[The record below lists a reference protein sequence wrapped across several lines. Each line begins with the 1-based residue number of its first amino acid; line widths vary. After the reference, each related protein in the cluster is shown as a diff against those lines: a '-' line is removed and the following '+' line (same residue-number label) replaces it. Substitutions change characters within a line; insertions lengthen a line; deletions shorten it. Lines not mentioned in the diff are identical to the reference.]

1 MPGQNIEVNL
11 RVFRYYIIRYS
22 MSCWLEEK
30 SEQSEKKD
38 QKTAVL
44 STTNSLS
51 KPFLFPRKYLRQP
64 HLVKRIRLNGLIFS
78 LVIYWTCL
86 TIRHCHSRHTD
97 RLCTSY
103 TSVLHPTEQ
112 DTHLSNDIG
121 DCLMLIWLLHLY
133 SYEPKQKGIEYQR
146 NIDSIF

>member
-1 MPGQNIEVNL
+1 MSPFAYGNL
-11 RVFRYYIIRYS
+11 TRWGPTLILSLYLGPSPCPADWRK
-22 MSCWLEEK
+22 K

-78 LVIYWTCL
+78 SYILDL
-86 TIRHCHSRHTD
+86 FDHSSLPLPPHRPPVYFVH
-97 RLCTSY
+97 LCIASY
-103 TSVLHPTEQ
+103 RARYP
-112 DTHLSNDIG
+112 
-121 DCLMLIWLLHLY
+121 
-133 SYEPKQKGIEYQR
+133 P
-146 NIDSIF
+146 